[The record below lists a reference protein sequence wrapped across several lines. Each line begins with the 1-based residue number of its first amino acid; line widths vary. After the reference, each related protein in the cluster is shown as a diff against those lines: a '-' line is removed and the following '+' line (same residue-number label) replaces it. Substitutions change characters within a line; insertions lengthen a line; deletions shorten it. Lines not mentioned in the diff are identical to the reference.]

1 MSSFVGVP
9 DMASMTAK
17 WCAMRIH
24 ITCVITGLDP
34 AILQTL
40 SVVPAN
46 AGTHSHRQQLF
57 CALVVNLSFPTTMA
71 AAYGFLRSQERRVR
85 DRSLVVTVLDPAI
98 QLKGRICCIARSSP
112 AMTRWG

>member
-1 MSSFVGVP
+1 
-9 DMASMTAK
+9 MAAAYGFLRSQERRVRALARMA
-17 WCAMRIH
+17 
-24 ITCVITGLDP
+24 VLDL

-85 DRSLVVTVLDPAI
+85 ALARLAGNSLAKSI
-98 QLKGRICCIARSSP
+98 
-112 AMTRWG
+112 

>member
-1 MSSFVGVP
+1 
-9 DMASMTAK
+9 
-17 WCAMRIH
+17 MRLH
-24 ITCVITGLDP
+24 ITRVITVLDP

-85 DRSLVVTVLDPAI
+85 DRSHVITVLDPVI
-98 QLKGRICCIARSSP
+98 QLKSRICCEKAGLPDQVRQ
-112 AMTRWG
+112 